1 MPGRQRVPS
10 LPPGGRFVFSLGV
23 LLGAAALLLGY
34 GWGRE
39 FLVLFSLFA
48 FLLRISLL
56 DMVYG
61 LIFDRLLLPFAFLG
75 LCFSAAFA
83 AAPLWEF
90 LVAGILAG
98 GALYLLRTISR
109 GGMGGGD
116 VKFAFCLGLWL
127 GPTGVCATLFL
138 AFFTGGIFAAFLLLF
153 CGRGRKDRIAFG
165 PFLALGAFAAALFT
179 PELLAFYGGLFR

>member
-1 MPGRQRVPS
+1 M
-10 LPPGGRFVFSLGV
+10 PPGIRFALLLGI
-23 LLGAAALLLGY
+23 LLGAAALHLAY

-39 FLVLFSLFA
+39 FFVLFSFFV
-48 FLLRISLL
+48 FLLHISLL

-90 LVAGILAG
+90 LVAGIFAG

-116 VKFAFCLGLWL
+116 VKLAFCLGLWL